1 MTILITGA
9 AGFIGYHLATRLLND
24 GRTVAAL
31 DNFTP
36 YYDVNLKKARWARLE
51 GRNGFT
57 GRRLDLADRDALLSI
72 CNEDQPTR
80 IVHLAAQPGVRYG
93 MENPGDYVDSN
104 LIGFVNMLEAVR
116 AVRPAH
122 FVFAS
127 TSSVYGA
134 NQAMP
139 FAEQD

>member
-24 GRTVAAL
+24 GARVAAL

-36 YYDVNLKKARWARLE
+36 YYDVNLKEARWARLE
-51 GRNGFT
+51 GRSNFI
-57 GRRLDLADRDALLSI
+57 GRRIDLTDRDALFSF
-72 CNEDQPTR
+72 CEDVEPTR

-93 MENPGDYVDSN
+93 MENPGAYVDSN

-116 AVRPAH
+116 TVRPDH

-127 TSSVYGA
+127 TSSVYEIGRA
-134 NQAMP
+134 HV
-139 FAEQD
+139 